1 MTLEFIKKL
10 MGWCPNTKSIEISS
24 QISPTNF
31 EECDQSKGEKSTSP
45 NILTHFSGLYS
56 RLDVRLLLPTLFFT
70 PFLINLLFQKGVNIE
85 FFFIGFSL
93 SLLLYLFYWEKQ
105 MLQYDAMVKKPLIG
119 SSRKSILFLIFFTI
133 ILFLILPL
141 FFSSSLPSLLIAGS
155 LRSLY
160 SFIAGAWFLMWGNYF
175 QLIYWEKKNNLK
187 IYTKNENGFQKT
199 YAFGEK
205 E

>member
-1 MTLEFIKKL
+1 MS
-10 MGWCPNTKSIEISS
+10 WCPNKKTFETGS
-24 QISPTNF
+24 QIIPANF
-31 EECDQSKGEKSTSP
+31 GGYDQSKGEKSRNP
-45 NILTHFSGLYS
+45 KILTHFSGLYS

-85 FFFIGFSL
+85 VFFIGFSL
-93 SLLLYLFYWEKQ
+93 SLLLYLLYWKKQ
-105 MLQYDAMVKKPLIG
+105 LLQYDAIEKKPLVG
-119 SSRKSILFLIFFTI
+119 SSRKRCLFLIFFTI

-141 FFSSSLPSLLIAGS
+141 FFLSSMPSLLTAKS

-175 QLIYWEKKNNLK
+175 QLIYWERKNHLK

-199 YAFGEK
+199 YTIEEK